1 MRLGGYVCTV
11 ILLAGLT
18 TWMASYLLEPK
29 LYMISGNLKSFRTE
43 GSTWLSPISGYAPSA
58 EDANFTNE
66 MENIKGEIDNKSMAV
81 FTAKYGASVNVSR
94 TIRAVVEDPSGRRVG
109 VGFIINAQDG
119 LKLVV
124 VLPDGWVREYA
135 MPAKG

>member
-1 MRLGGYVCTV
+1 MWLG
-11 ILLAGLT
+11 
-18 TWMASYLLEPK
+18 
-29 LYMISGNLKSFRTE
+29 
-43 GSTWLSPISGYAPSA
+43 PISGYAPSA

-66 MENIKGEIDNKSMAV
+66 MVNIKGEINNGSMAV

-94 TIRAVVEDPSGRRVG
+94 TIRAVVEDPSGRRFG
-109 VGFIINAQDG
+109 AGYIINAQDG

>member
-1 MRLGGYVCTV
+1 
-11 ILLAGLT
+11 
-18 TWMASYLLEPK
+18 MASYLLEPK